1 MKRDLIRR
9 IEALEIKQSAR
20 AHDRKAIAERALGS
34 LFWIEERVQFLSAL
48 GAERVSREFTDA
60 ELAAKEKYLR
70 ALKQETR
77 LAGYSSFAGFEYAFD
92 LNCLVI
98 RSLSRITDDDLRL
111 MIRAGRAAEEGQEA
125 TPEESAAVAKYIAE
139 KTKCVHLAFGLLSAA
154 DLKEDPCQ

>member
-1 MKRDLIRR
+1 LRGRHLRHDVG
-9 IEALEIKQSAR
+9 EAFAVFAFGDVRSALLR
-20 AHDRKAIAERALGS
+20 C
-34 LFWIEERVQFLSAL
+34 FSAL